1 MKRKL
6 LCVLIVF
13 VMIIG
18 ILPCHVFAA
27 PAKTFSLQAG
37 NYGTFTSGADV
48 ISSMIKKHGE
58 NGHPRIIMTND
69 KFTKLKSHLNDGS
82 TTAKLLAKLKEEADS
97 KKNSYINEPIN
108 YELVGGIRILEQSKR
123 VQRRVAALA
132 LAYNI
137 FGDEKYAKSCYA
149 ELENAANF
157 PDWNPYHFLD
167 TGEMCTAFAIGYDWL
182 YNWMNDTQRNFLRKA
197 MIKKGLD
204 QVMKDYRGE
213 VKFSETRGERGD
225 GNLRSYVWYNS
236 TEGDNW
242 QYVCIGGT
250 NMAALAIGDESD
262 SKQVASDVLTYGYK
276 KAYTSVRAGYKSLDG
291 TFIEGL
297 GYWDYATY
305 YLGFISSSLK
315 STTGT
320 DYGLVNHDGVRKS
333 VDFVRCMSSN
343 APKSFSF
350 GDDNDGT
357 DTRWPVFLW
366 LGENYKSRDMANVR
380 LKKIAEGTGFDY
392 LDVLWIDESLNTG
405 TQNSSPDD
413 WGGKNYSNASFRNTW
428 DKTGIVAAL
437 HAGENNYLYHGHFD
451 LGSFYVESNGNRFI
465 TDLGNEKNYEL
476 NNRINAYRIRT
487 EGHNT
492 LVLNPTEDPGPGQPD
507 KVTCLVTAFQSGK
520 EAYAVTDLTEAYKA
534 SGAKRVVRGLKMIK
548 DKKCVIVQDEISLN
562 AAGEIYWFAHTK
574 GSISVASGGRS
585 AVITV
590 GSDKLWVGILSEGG
604 KFTSMEAEPLPSTP
618 SVPGQ
623 SDNSEYRKLA
633 IHLTN
638 TKDTVISVAC
648 IPLKSGETK
657 PSWTPSGITDFGS
670 SMSHYEH
677 KLAET
682 AAKDPTCTANGN
694 IRYWK
699 CSVCGKLFSDASGKN
714 EIEAKDTVLPALGH
728 DLEHVA
734 AKEPT
739 DEEDGNIEYY
749 VCKREGCGKKFADAD
764 AKTELKDA
772 DIIIPK
778 KGAAVLGEEATVGN
792 FIYRVTNPATDG
804 TGTVTLIG
812 VATKTAGVSIPASVE
827 IKEHVYAV
835 NRIGPKA
842 FYKNL
847 VIRTLT
853 IGSNVKIIDSYAFY
867 GCKYMTKVY
876 GGARLQTIGSYA
888 FAYCSKLKSFTITS
902 SALKKISSYTFK
914 KDKKLK
920 TIKIKYTT
928 KLTKSGV
935 KKSLKK
941 SYVKTV
947 KVKKSK
953 IRSYRKIFKKS
964 NSGRY
969 VRVKK

>member
-1 MKRKL
+1 MKKRL
-6 LCVLIVF
+6 LCVLIVL
-13 VMIIG
+13 VMVIG
-18 ILPCHVFAA
+18 LLPCPVFASSV
-27 PAKTFSLQAG
+27 KSHTLQASS
-37 NYGTFTSGADV
+37 YGTFTSGADV

-58 NGHPRIIMTND
+58 KGHPRIIMTND
-69 KFTKLKSHLNDGS
+69 KFAKLKSHLNDGS

-123 VQRRVAALA
+123 VQRRVATLA

-197 MIKKGLD
+197 MIEKGLN

-315 STTGT
+315 STVGT
-320 DYGLVNHDGVRKS
+320 DYGLVDHDGVRKS

-428 DKTGIVAAL
+428 DKSGLVAAL

-451 LGSFYVESNGNRFI
+451 LGSFYVESNGTRFF

-476 NNRINAYRIRT
+476 NNRRNAYRVRT

-492 LVLNPTEDPGPGQPD
+492 LVINPSDDPGQPD
-507 KVTCLVTAFQSGK
+507 KVTCLITAFQSGK
-520 EAYAVTDLTEAYKA
+520 EAYAVTDLTEAYKT

-562 AAGEIYWFAHTK
+562 AAGKIYWFAHTK
-574 GSISVASGGRS
+574 GSVSVASDGRS

-604 KFTSMEAEPLPSTP
+604 KFTSMEAESLPSTP

-633 IHLTN
+633 IYLTN

-657 PSWTPSGITDFGS
+657 PSWIPSGMTDFGS

-677 KLAET
+677 KMTEV
-682 AAKDPTCTANGN
+682 AAKDPTCTENGN

-699 CSVCGKLFSDASGKN
+699 CSVCGKLFSDAEGKN
-714 EIEAKDTVLPALGH
+714 VIEAKDTVISALGH
-728 DLEHVA
+728 DLDHVK

-739 DEEDGNIEYY
+739 DNEDGNIEYY
-749 VCKREGCGKKFADAD
+749 VCKREGCGKKFADPEG
-764 AKTELKDA
+764 KTELKDI
-772 DIIIPK
+772 DIIIPRK
-778 KGAAVLGEEATVGN
+778 NAAVLGEEATVGN
-792 FIYRVTNPATDG
+792 LIYRVTNPATDG

-812 VATKTAGVSIPASVE
+812 VAVKTAGVSVPGTVV
-827 IKEHVYAV
+827 IKENTYTV

-842 FYKNL
+842 FYKNTAL
-847 VIRTLT
+847 KLLT
-853 IGSNVKIIDSYAFY
+853 VGANVKIIDSYAFY
-867 GCKYMTKVY
+867 GCKNLTKVY
-876 GGARLQTIGSYA
+876 GGQRLETVCPYA
-888 FAYCSKLKSFTITS
+888 FAYCSKLKSFNITS
-902 SALKKISSYTFK
+902 SVLKKISPYTFK

-920 TIKIKYTT
+920 TVKIKYTVR
-928 KLTKSGV
+928 LTKAGV
-935 KKSLKK
+935 KKSLKG
-941 SYVKTV
+941 SSVKTV

-953 IRSYRKIFKKS
+953 VKAYKKIFKKS
-964 NSGRY
+964 NSGRT

>member
-97 KKNSYINEPIN
+97 KKNSNEPIN

-604 KFTSMEAEPLPSTP
+604 KFTSMKAEPLPSTP

-714 EIEAKDTVLPALGH
+714 EIKTNDTVLPALGH

>member
-1 MKRKL
+1 MKKRL
-6 LCVLIVF
+6 LFVLIVL
-13 VMIIG
+13 VMVIG
-18 ILPCHVFAA
+18 LLPCPVFASSV
-27 PAKTFSLQAG
+27 KSHTLQASS
-37 NYGTFTSGADV
+37 YGTFTSGADV
-48 ISSMIKKHGE
+48 ISSMIKKHGA

-69 KFTKLKSHLNDGS
+69 KFAKLKSHLNDGS

-97 KKNSYINEPIN
+97 KVNAYTNDPIE
-108 YELVGGIRILEQSKR
+108 YKLVGGIRILEQSKR

-137 FGDEKYAKSCYA
+137 FGDEEYAKSCYG
-149 ELENAANF
+149 ELENAAKF
-157 PDWNPYHFLD
+157 TDWNPYHFLD

-197 MIKKGLD
+197 MIEKGLN

-225 GNLRSYVWYNS
+225 GNLRSYVWYKS

-315 STTGT
+315 STVET
-320 DYGLVNHDGVRKS
+320 DYGLVDHDGVRKS

-428 DKTGIVAAL
+428 DKSGLVAAL

-451 LGSFYVESNGNRFI
+451 LGSFYVESNGTRFF

-492 LVLNPTEDPGPGQPD
+492 LVINPSEDPGQPD
-507 KVTCLVTAFQSGK
+507 KVTCLITAFQSGK

-562 AAGEIYWFAHTK
+562 AAGKIYWFAHTK
-574 GSISVASGGRS
+574 GSVSVASDGRS

-604 KFTSMEAEPLPSTP
+604 KFTSMKAEPLPSTP

-623 SDNSEYRKLA
+623 SDNSEYSKLA
-633 IHLTN
+633 IYLPN

-657 PSWTPSGITDFGS
+657 PSWIPSGMTDFGS

-677 KLAET
+677 KMTEV
-682 AAKDPTCTANGN
+682 AAKDPTCTENGN

-699 CSVCGKLFSDASGKN
+699 CSVCGKLFSDAAGKN
-714 EIEAKDTVLPALGH
+714 EIQAKDTVISALGH
-728 DLEHVA
+728 DLEHVK

-739 DEEDGNIEYY
+739 DSEDGNIEYY
-749 VCKREGCGKKFADAD
+749 VCKREGCGKKFADPEG
-764 AKTELKDA
+764 KTELKDI
-772 DIIIPK
+772 DIIIPRK
-778 KGAAVLGEEATVGN
+778 NAAVLGEEATVGN
-792 FIYRVTNPATDG
+792 LIYRVTNPATDG

-812 VATKTAGVSIPASVE
+812 VAVKTAGVSVPGTVV
-827 IKEHVYAV
+827 IKENTYTV

-842 FYKNL
+842 FYKNTVL
-847 VIRTLT
+847 KLLT
-853 IGSNVKIIDSYAFY
+853 VGANVKIIDSYAFY
-867 GCKYMTKVY
+867 GCKNLTKVY
-876 GGARLQTIGSYA
+876 GGQRLETICPYA
-888 FAYCSKLKSFTITS
+888 FAYCSKLKSFNIIS
-902 SALKKISSYTFK
+902 SVLKKISLYTFK

-920 TIKIKYTT
+920 TVKIKYTVR
-928 KLTKSGV
+928 LTKAGV
-935 KKSLKK
+935 KKSLKG
-941 SYVKTV
+941 SSVKTV

-953 IRSYRKIFKKS
+953 VKAYKKIFKKS
-964 NSGRY
+964 NSGRT

>member
-1 MKRKL
+1 MKKRL
-6 LCVLIVF
+6 LCVLIVL
-13 VMIIG
+13 VMVIG
-18 ILPCHVFAA
+18 LLPCPVFASSV
-27 PAKTFSLQAG
+27 KSHTLQASS
-37 NYGTFTSGADV
+37 YGTFTSGADV
-48 ISSMIKKHGE
+48 ISSMIKKHGA

-69 KFTKLKSHLNDGS
+69 KFAKLKSHLNDGS

-97 KKNSYINEPIN
+97 KVNAYTNDPIE
-108 YELVGGIRILEQSKR
+108 YKLVGGIRILEQSKR

-137 FGDEKYAKSCYA
+137 FGDEEYAKSCYG
-149 ELENAANF
+149 ELENAAKF
-157 PDWNPYHFLD
+157 TDWNPYHFLD

-197 MIKKGLD
+197 MIEKGLN

-225 GNLRSYVWYNS
+225 GNLRSYVWYKS

-315 STTGT
+315 STVET
-320 DYGLVNHDGVRKS
+320 DYGLVDHDGVRKS

-428 DKTGIVAAL
+428 DKSGLVAAL

-451 LGSFYVESNGNRFI
+451 LGSFYVESNGTRFF

-492 LVLNPTEDPGPGQPD
+492 LVINPSEDPGQPD
-507 KVTCLVTAFQSGK
+507 KVTCLITAFQSGK

-562 AAGEIYWFAHTK
+562 AAGKIYWFAHTK
-574 GSISVASGGRS
+574 GSVSVASGGRS

-604 KFTSMEAEPLPSTP
+604 KFTSMKAEPLPSTP

-623 SDNSEYRKLA
+623 SDNSEYSKLA
-633 IHLTN
+633 IYLPN
-638 TKDTVISVAC
+638 TKDTVISIAC

-657 PSWTPSGITDFGS
+657 PSWIPSGMTDFGS

-677 KLAET
+677 KMTEV
-682 AAKDPTCTANGN
+682 AAKDPTCTENGN

-699 CSVCGKLFSDASGKN
+699 CSVCGKLFSDAAGKN
-714 EIEAKDTVLPALGH
+714 EIQAKDTVISALGH
-728 DLEHVA
+728 DLEHVK

-739 DEEDGNIEYY
+739 DSEDGNIEYY
-749 VCKREGCGKKFADAD
+749 VCKREGCGKKFADPEG
-764 AKTELKDA
+764 KTELKDI
-772 DIIIPK
+772 DIIIPRK
-778 KGAAVLGEEATVGN
+778 NAAVLGEEATVGN
-792 FIYRVTNPATDG
+792 LIYRVTNPATDG

-812 VATKTAGVSIPASVE
+812 VAVKTAGVSVPGTVV
-827 IKEHVYAV
+827 IKENTYTV

-842 FYKNL
+842 FYKNTVL
-847 VIRTLT
+847 KLLT
-853 IGSNVKIIDSYAFY
+853 VGANVKIIDSYAFY
-867 GCKYMTKVY
+867 GCKNLTKVY
-876 GGARLQTIGSYA
+876 GGQRLETICPYA
-888 FAYCSKLKSFTITS
+888 FAYCSKLKSFNIIS
-902 SALKKISSYTFK
+902 SVLKKISLYTFK

-920 TIKIKYTT
+920 TVKIKYTVR
-928 KLTKSGV
+928 LTKAGV
-935 KKSLKK
+935 KKSLKG
-941 SYVKTV
+941 SSVKTV

-953 IRSYRKIFKKS
+953 VKAYKKIFKKS
-964 NSGRY
+964 NSGRT

>member
-1 MKRKL
+1 MKKRL
-6 LCVLIVF
+6 LFVLIVL
-13 VMIIG
+13 VMVIG
-18 ILPCHVFAA
+18 LLPCPVFASSV
-27 PAKTFSLQAG
+27 KSHTLQASS
-37 NYGTFTSGADV
+37 YGTFTSGADV
-48 ISSMIKKHGE
+48 ISSMIKKHGA

-69 KFTKLKSHLNDGS
+69 KFAKLKSHLNDGS

-97 KKNSYINEPIN
+97 KVNAYTNDPIE
-108 YELVGGIRILEQSKR
+108 YKLVGGIRILEQSKR

-137 FGDEKYAKSCYA
+137 FGDEEYAKSCYG
-149 ELENAANF
+149 ELENAAKF
-157 PDWNPYHFLD
+157 TDWNPYHFLD

-197 MIKKGLD
+197 MIEKGLN

-225 GNLRSYVWYNS
+225 GNLRSYVWYKS

-291 TFIEGL
+291 TFVEGL

-315 STTGT
+315 STVET
-320 DYGLVNHDGVRKS
+320 DYGLVDHDGVRKS

-428 DKTGIVAAL
+428 DKSGLVAAL

-451 LGSFYVESNGNRFI
+451 LGSFYVESNGTRFF

-492 LVLNPTEDPGPGQPD
+492 LVINPSEDPGQPD
-507 KVTCLVTAFQSGK
+507 KVTCLITAFQSGK

-562 AAGEIYWFAHTK
+562 AAGKIYWFAHTK
-574 GSISVASGGRS
+574 GSVSVASDGRS

-604 KFTSMEAEPLPSTP
+604 KFTSMKAEPLPSTP

-623 SDNSEYRKLA
+623 SDNSEYSKLA
-633 IHLTN
+633 IYLPN

-657 PSWTPSGITDFGS
+657 PSWIPSGMTDFGS

-677 KLAET
+677 KMTEV
-682 AAKDPTCTANGN
+682 AAKDPTCTENGN

-699 CSVCGKLFSDASGKN
+699 CSVCGKLFSDAAGKN
-714 EIEAKDTVLPALGH
+714 EIQAKDTVISALGH
-728 DLEHVA
+728 DLEHVK

-739 DEEDGNIEYY
+739 DSEDGNIEYY
-749 VCKREGCGKKFADAD
+749 VCKREGCGKKFADPEG
-764 AKTELKDA
+764 KTELKDI
-772 DIIIPK
+772 DIIIPRK
-778 KGAAVLGEEATVGN
+778 NAAVLGEEATVGN
-792 FIYRVTNPATDG
+792 LIYRVTNPATDG

-812 VATKTAGVSIPASVE
+812 VAVKTAGVSVPGTVV
-827 IKEHVYAV
+827 IKENTYTV

-842 FYKNL
+842 FYKNTVL
-847 VIRTLT
+847 KLLT
-853 IGSNVKIIDSYAFY
+853 VGANVKIIDSYAFY
-867 GCKYMTKVY
+867 GCKNLTKVY
-876 GGARLQTIGSYA
+876 GGQRLETICPYA
-888 FAYCSKLKSFTITS
+888 FAYCSKLKSFNIIS
-902 SALKKISSYTFK
+902 SVLKKISLYTFK

-920 TIKIKYTT
+920 TVKIKYTVR
-928 KLTKSGV
+928 LTKAGV
-935 KKSLKK
+935 KKSLKG
-941 SYVKTV
+941 SSVKTV

-953 IRSYRKIFKKS
+953 VKAYKKIFKKS
-964 NSGRY
+964 NSGRT